1 MDSLEQ
7 AAIANIDDA
16 IRGDSLIIF
25 VGAGISIASGFP
37 SWKNLVDK
45 FKKDIH
51 LSDEETDNLKIAQ
64 YYYDAVGQQ
73 KYYQT
78 ILDLFQRHGN
88 APPNEIH
95 REIFRIKPRHIITTN
110 YDSLLEQCMDL
121 GPFKYEVINQD
132 SDIPYTKSGH
142 YIIKMHGDLNQ
153 KNIVLKEDDYLDYEN
168 RFYMVA
174 NLVKSIIMNNT
185 ILFIG
190 YSLRDS
196 TFNSIFRLI
205 QKGFDG
211 NARKAYFFTPDKQD
225 PAVIEYYRNKGIA
238 VIIGDA
244 PKNKKGEKDKGQCT
258 ASFLAQLN
266 SKRPYVPA
274 TSEQVWDNIS
284 FLDKLFFIDTRDVV
298 QFANFGNKALL
309 NPFTQLNWVGQ
320 PNEQITVRNHKQ
332 LTDFLVSKTLFDHFL
347 DYNRADNDEYTIEQ
361 NPALLEGFSL
371 YQKQQY
377 SEAKRW
383 FRETANKAFERKD
396 YWNYLIAEFDVQQI
410 GHSLFAPEPDIPT
423 PITGSVTFDQTVDEL
438 ISNGDE
444 ETKRICRYFRD
455 NIQNFLFLY
464 AKEDQ
469 INALFDSFRN
479 ERDNYRHGGF
489 SDNSLLYAARVKFH
503 SLVYFVNANCLTV
516 FQYEEFKSIANRY
529 FECLLIAYDNSN
541 YSPRSNFQRTSSILD
556 EIGLDD
562 VQTLVPFLKEK
573 NIPALMNSYDL
584 SKIKVTPDAED
595 YLISHIQERTIE
607 SRNERQSQ
615 QEISKFVDFLSF
627 IDISDINKLIPALLQ
642 LPLSSILTETIR
654 KLLLMLWKSA
664 DRIDEENYS
673 QVFDIISKHLT
684 TIITSDSIEEHA
696 RNFPIYRLLLDKIN
710 TVNRKYT
717 ISIQSLAEK
726 FCYINDTKGALSD
739 IVKYDLFI
747 SEFYRFFEN
756 SLQKVVDGILA
767 KYEKLSDAETKVS
780 FVEQMILNDVR
791 KFKTKKALILNTETS
806 RISEKDN
813 PAVRIS
819 PDPKKAAAS
828 ELFNLFQSGYFTR
841 ADIESKTEL
850 KTLKGIY
857 PEIDWVLLHDHSDE
871 TIANLVRNRGFA
883 NVRKLF
889 GDTEE
894 GAKQID
900 AWLVSQASEG
910 KLKLKEIE
918 L

>member
-1 MDSLEQ
+1 MDSLDQ
-7 AAIANIDDA
+7 TAVKYIDDA

-25 VGAGISIASGFP
+25 VGAGISMASGFP
-37 SWKNLVDK
+37 SWKELIDQ

-51 LSDEETDNLKIAQ
+51 LSDAESDNLKIAQ

-78 ILDLFQRHGN
+78 ILDIFQRHGN
-88 APPNEIH
+88 ARPNEIH

-121 GPFKYEVINQD
+121 GPFKYEVINKD
-132 SDIPYTKSGH
+132 SDIPYTKSDH

-225 PAVIEYYRNKGIA
+225 PAVIEYYKNKGIV
-238 VIIGDA
+238 VIEDETSKEG
-244 PKNKKGEKDKGQCT
+244 KDKKDREKCT

-298 QFANFGNKALL
+298 RFANFGNKVFL
-309 NPFTQLNWVGQ
+309 NPSTHLNWIGQ

-332 LTDFLVSKTLFDHFL
+332 LTDFLASKTLFESFL
-347 DYNRADNDEYTIEQ
+347 DYRKADNDEYTIEQ

-396 YWNYLIAEFDVQQI
+396 YWNYLTAEFNVQQI
-410 GHSLFAPEPDIPT
+410 GLSSFGPEPDIPT
-423 PITGSVTFDQTVDEL
+423 PITGSVTFNQTVEAL

-444 ETKRICRYFRD
+444 ETKRLCRYFRD

-464 AKEDQ
+464 VKADQ

-479 ERDNYRHGGF
+479 ERDNYRSGGT
-489 SDNSLLYAARVKFH
+489 SYNSLLYAAWVKFH
-503 SLVYFVNANCLTV
+503 SLVYFVKANCLAV

-541 YSPRSNFQRTSSILD
+541 YTPRSNSQRTSSIID
-556 EIGLDD
+556 KIGLDD

-573 NIPALMNSYDL
+573 NLPALMNSYDL
-584 SKIKVTPDAED
+584 SKIKVAPAAED
-595 YLISHIQERTIE
+595 YLISHIQERAIE
-607 SRNERQSQ
+607 SRNERQLQ
-615 QEISKFVDFLSF
+615 QELSKYVDFLSF

-642 LPLSSILTETIR
+642 LPLSSMLTETIR

-664 DRIDEENYS
+664 DRIDEELYS
-673 QVFDIISKHLT
+673 QVFDIISQHLT
-684 TIITSDSIEEHA
+684 TIITSDSIEEHG
-696 RNFPIYRLLLDKIN
+696 RNFPIYKLLLDKIN

-717 ISIQSLAEK
+717 ISMQSLAEK
-726 FCYINDTKGALSD
+726 LCYINDTKGKLSD
-739 IVKYDLFI
+739 IVNYGLFI
-747 SEFYRFFEN
+747 SDFYQFFES
-756 SLQKVVDGILA
+756 SLQTVVDDILT
-767 KYEKLSDAETKVS
+767 KYEKLSDTETNVS
-780 FVEQMILNDVR
+780 FVEQMILNDVG
-791 KFKTKKALILNTETS
+791 KFKTKKALILNIETAK
-806 RISEKDN
+806 ISENEN
-813 PAVRIS
+813 PAVRQF
-819 PDPKKAAAS
+819 PDPKKVATS
-828 ELFNLFQSGYFTR
+828 ELFNLFQRGYFTQ

-850 KTLKGIY
+850 KALKGLY
-857 PEIDWVLLHDHSDE
+857 PEIDWVLLQDHSDE
-871 TIANLVRNRGFA
+871 TITNLVCNRGFA

-889 GDTEE
+889 GNTE
-894 GAKQID
+894 KKRNQID
-900 AWLVSQASEG
+900 AWLVSQVSEG
-910 KLKLKEIE
+910 KMKLKEV
-918 L
+918 